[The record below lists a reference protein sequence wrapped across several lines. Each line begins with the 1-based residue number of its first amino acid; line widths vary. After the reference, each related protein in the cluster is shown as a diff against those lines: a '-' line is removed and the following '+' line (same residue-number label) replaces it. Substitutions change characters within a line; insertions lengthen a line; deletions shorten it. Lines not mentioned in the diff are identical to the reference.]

1 MSIIFT
7 INKILLEIIM
17 PKIVYLDTLPA
28 QNGLDILY
36 SQNKV
41 EIQKIK
47 SSDSE
52 EDCFSIL
59 KTADAYQV
67 GAARDEVPKF
77 LQVDKNFLDKT
88 PNLILISSSG
98 AGYDTIDVKACTKAG
113 VLVVNQTGGN
123 SEGVA
128 EHAVAMILNL
138 FKRIGEA
145 DHSLRRGWN
154 EARTNLMGRDL
165 LEKTIGIIGL
175 GNTGSRVAE
184 ICKLAFK
191 CKILAHDPYIKESS
205 FEKKHAI
212 KTELDD
218 LLANSD
224 VISVHIPLNKETN
237 NMIDK
242 GWFQKMKKGSYFVTT
257 ARGSIHNEEDL
268 YNSLHQNHLAG
279 AGLDVWDYE
288 PPPSN
293 HKLLKLENVVASP
306 HTAGVTVDSRNKI
319 SEFVATQLLD
329 IFDGKEPARPVN
341 PEILDIFQDKFKKL
355 LLK

>member
-1 MSIIFT
+1 MSIIFIIKKT
-7 INKILLEIIM
+7 LLEIKM

-88 PNLILISSSG
+88 PNLIVISSSG
-98 AGYDTIDVKACTKAG
+98 AGYDTIDVTACTDAG

-123 SEGVA
+123 AEGVA

-138 FKRIGEA
+138 FKRIGES
-145 DHSLRRGWN
+145 DHALRKGWN
-154 EARTNLMGRDL
+154 ESRTDLMGRDL
-165 LEKTIGIIGL
+165 LNKTLGIIGL

-191 CKILAHDPYIKESS
+191 CKILAYDPYIAESS
-205 FEKKHAI
+205 FENKHAI
-212 KTELDD
+212 KSELND
-218 LLANSD
+218 LLAKSD

-242 GWFQKMKKGSYFVTT
+242 SWFKKMKKDSYFVTT

-268 YNSLHQNHLAG
+268 YYSLKHGHLAG

-293 HKLLKLENVVASP
+293 HKLLKLDNVIASP
-306 HTAGVTVDSRNKI
+306 HTAGVTADSRDKM
-319 SEFVATQLLD
+319 SEFVATQLLE
-329 IFDGKEPARPVN
+329 IFDGKDPARPVN
-341 PEILDIFQDKFKKL
+341 PEIIDIFRQKFKKITS
-355 LLK
+355 